1 MNAAVFDG
9 AMWPLER
16 LFLRKLRRHLVG
28 GARGR
33 VLEIGIGTGLN
44 LPFYPIN
51 VELAGIDPDEGFLER
66 ARVRAAVL
74 GRSVTLQV
82 ARAEELPFAEHSFD
96 MVIATLVFCTVADP
110 KQAFREVHRVL
121 KPGGL
126 FKLVEHVRVRNSVG
140 ARVQDILTPLWKH
153 IANGCQLNRDTLSLV
168 QSNGFLVESVREYL
182 RGLVI
187 EVEAHR
193 RGDTYFA

>member
-1 MNAAVFDG
+1 MHAAIYDI
-9 AMWPLER
+9 AMWPVEK
-16 LFLRKLRRHLVG
+16 LFLHRLRRQLVG
-28 GARGR
+28 GACGR
-33 VLEIGIGTGLN
+33 VLELGIGTGAN
-44 LPFYPIN
+44 LLYYPDD
-51 VELAGIDPDEGFLER
+51 VKLVGIDPDESFLEK
-66 ARVRAAVL
+66 ARRRTAAL
-74 GRSVTLQV
+74 GRPAMLLAAHT
-82 ARAEELPFAEHSFD
+82 EELPFAEHSFD

-140 ARVQDILTPLWKH
+140 ARVQDLLTPLWKH
-153 IANGCQLNRDTLSLV
+153 IANGCRLNRDTLSLV

-187 EVEAHR
+187 EVKAHR
-193 RGDTYFA
+193 RSQ